1 MDSVDLYMLTF
12 NCARTPVDTD
22 LFASHFFDALPAATT
37 TTTTGTSTAPELIV
51 LCLQEIAPIAY
62 AFLGG
67 SYLDYYFDIFHRGVD
82 QAVAGKHWDA
92 SYDLLV
98 RDNSGMTGLMV
109 FARSDV
115 MDKISKIDSAR
126 VGFGVQQMGNK
137 GAVGARLGYAKD
149 GRVENTVDLTFVA
162 AHLASMEYAWEQRN
176 KDWQTLV
183 ERLVFSREQSTTA
196 DKGRRGR
203 NGAGAEA
210 GADSEESAALLDGE
224 QDGNDPRDNGVFTPT
239 TYVFLGGDLN
249 YRTSNTSP
257 LKEDHARFPRLNADP
272 GSPQHYLELLK
283 GDQLLREMRSRRSFQ
298 GMKEAEITFPP
309 TYKYTSAA
317 REAAREAAQ
326 NNTMQSQEWK
336 WTSSR
341 WPSWCDRILY
351 LDTPTWM
358 EGNRKV
364 QPHKYDAL
372 PLFPTSDHRAVAL
385 SATVPLDTISA
396 PQSANANANANS
408 AAAAAAD
415 VRLAAP
421 FSVDPEW
428 RSKRRSARAK
438 ELIVGYLAFISWTW
452 EGNGF
457 LLASILGLV
466 GAYLALGSLSTT

>member
-22 LFASHFFDALPAATT
+22 LFASHFFNALPAATP
-37 TTTTGTSTAPELIV
+37 GASTAPELIV

-67 SYLDYYFDIFHRGVD
+67 SYLDFYFNAFHRVVD
-82 QAVAGKHWDA
+82 QAVAGKRWDA
-92 SYDLLV
+92 SYDILV

-115 MDKISKIDSAR
+115 VDRISKVDSAR

-162 AHLASMEYAWEQRN
+162 AHLAPMEYAWEQRN

-183 ERLVFSREQSTTA
+183 ERLVFSREQSTKE
-196 DKGRRGR
+196 KGR
-203 NGAGAEA
+203 NSAEA
-210 GADSEESAALLDGE
+210 GADSEESAALLHEERD
-224 QDGNDPRDNGVFTPT
+224 NSPKDNGVFTPT

-257 LKEDHARFPRLNADP
+257 LKEDHARFPQLNADP
-272 GSPQHYLELLK
+272 GSPQHYLQLLK
-283 GDQLLREMRSRRSFQ
+283 GDQLLREMRSHRSFQ
-298 GMKEAEITFPP
+298 GMTEAEITFPP
-309 TYKYTSAA
+309 TYKYTSSA
-317 REAAREAAQ
+317 RQAAREAAQ
-326 NNTMQSQEWK
+326 NNAIRSQEWK

-351 LDTPTWM
+351 LDTPSWM

-385 SATVPLDTISA
+385 SVTVPLDTISA
-396 PQSANANANANS
+396 PPGVNT
-408 AAAAAAD
+408 AAD

-428 RSKRRSARAK
+428 RSKRKWARAK
-438 ELIVGYLAFISWTW
+438 ELVVGYVAFISWTW

-457 LLASILGLV
+457 LLASILGIM
-466 GAYLALGSLSTT
+466 GAWLALGSLLTT

>member
-1 MDSVDLYMLTF
+1 MTMDSVDLYMLTF
-12 NCARTPVDTD
+12 NCARIPVDID
-22 LFASHFFDALPAATT
+22 LFASHFFDALPAASTT
-37 TTTTGTSTAPELIV
+37 SETSSPAPELIV
-51 LCLQEIAPIAY
+51 LCLQEIAPVAY

-67 SYLDYYFDIFHRGVD
+67 SYLDYYFDIFHRVVD
-82 QAVAGKHWDA
+82 QAVAGKQAWGA
-92 SYDLLV
+92 SYDILV

-109 FARSDV
+109 FARSDAV
-115 MDKISKIDSAR
+115 DRIAKIDSAQ

-149 GRVENTVDLTFVA
+149 GRAENTVDLTFVA
-162 AHLASMEYAWEQRN
+162 AHLAPMEYAWEQRN

-183 ERLVFSREQSTTA
+183 ERLVFSREQST
-196 DKGRRGR
+196 KEQQGRRR
-203 NGAGAEA
+203 NEAEA
-210 GADSEESAALLDGE
+210 GADSEESAALLPEEESSNG
-224 QDGNDPRDNGVFTPT
+224 NGVFTPT

-272 GSPQHYLELLK
+272 DSPQHYLQLLK
-283 GDQLLREMRSRRSFQ
+283 GDQLLREMRSHRSFQ
-298 GMKEAEITFPP
+298 GMTEAEITFPP

-317 REAAREAAQ
+317 RQAAREAAQ
-326 NNTMQSQEWK
+326 SNAIQSQEWK

-351 LDTPTWM
+351 LDTPSWM
-358 EGNRKV
+358 KGNRKV

-385 SATVPLDTISA
+385 SVTVPLDAISV
-396 PQSANANANANS
+396 PQGGVND
-408 AAAAAAD
+408 AD

-428 RSKRRSARAK
+428 RSKRKSARAK
-438 ELIVGYLAFISWTW
+438 ELVVGYLAFVSWTW
-452 EGNGF
+452 EGNGL
-457 LLASILGLV
+457 LLASILGIV
-466 GAYLALGSLSTT
+466 GAWLALGSLLTT